1 MLPHHSSRFSALDSI
16 RSSKKKVD
24 VSLLRPLQVSSN
36 AAHAYETP
44 HCNTPLQKQKTSP
57 NSVSQND
64 LLPGEI
70 AAALSIDFLVVR
82 FSSH

>member
-16 RSSKKKVD
+16 RSSKKKVA

-36 AAHAYETP
+36 AAHAYETRY
-44 HCNTPLQKQKTSP
+44 CNTRWQKKTSP
-57 NSVSQND
+57 NFLSKND

-70 AAALSIDFLVVR
+70 ATALSIDFLVVR